1 LKKQEIQ
8 EVAIAEVLNPTFA
21 LTRQFL
27 AVNKIVFEEN
37 TPRIEDIIIKEE
49 ENRAE
54 VYFPIEG
61 ERYYFVVSIDLK
73 PHVSIRSMDMSP
85 GNSVYF
91 LATSEEHD
99 LDELL
104 VLMGVEPTKIWEKG
118 KNIRHNGFE
127 IQASVKR
134 TGNVEDKLRTL
145 VKLLLPYKTNIQEL
159 STLVDVGIQI
169 AYWGYK
175 EQMWGI
181 HLDVEILR
189 DLGILNLSVDI
200 DLYAGGSGLD

>member
-1 LKKQEIQ
+1 MKKQEIQ